1 MESANN
7 EILDQVCQ
15 LNQKFSHIETENSIV
30 KQANSFLSKR
40 LVDMERQCWANA
52 QYFRRECLE
61 VVGIA
66 DSVQN
71 NELEDQSADH
81 FQKDW

>member
-1 MESANN
+1 
-7 EILDQVCQ
+7 
-15 LNQKFSHIETENSIV
+15 
-30 KQANSFLSKR
+30 
-40 LVDMERQCWANA
+40 MERQCWANT